1 MTLTQLSPLE
11 NVKRNKTQMYIDVLR
26 AVKDGLKKPTRIM
39 YRSNLSW
46 RPLKNILDE
55 LATLGLVER
64 KTVNPQNGY
73 RKRAIYMITKKGAK
87 IVQKA
92 NELENELI
100 YAFQS

>member
-11 NVKRNKTQMYIDVLR
+11 NIKRNKTQMYIDVLR

-55 LATLGLVER
+55 LVTLGLVER
-64 KTVNPQNGY
+64 KIVNPQNGY
-73 RKRAIYMITKKGAK
+73 RKRTIYMITKKGAK